1 MNTENLTDLA
11 SYAITGGITLIV
23 LAGLFILGWKLFKLF
38 KAKNEAEQA
47 EPEQAL
53 SLRAVRNLG
62 RILDEAEKDSSKA
75 GVLLLD
81 AATYTQNLVNLIQG
95 IALKSEAMA
104 TEAQVLNDALAA
116 ITSRDILRIAQAAGM
131 VKDEHIRTL
140 MLGKVRNEE
149 YWQDTSLLIAAQV
162 GTLTQWERGY
172 RQFASNLLSEVS
184 KAKAQTAALSAALE
198 LTGASRPLLQVQ
210 SGLTEAGAYLQ
221 LERRPG
227 LHKAAKELPA
237 INAGLMLR

>member
-1 MNTENLTDLA
+1 MLSILDLPLL
-11 SYAITGGITLIV
+11 GGITLIV
-23 LAGLFILGWKLFKLF
+23 LAGLFILGWKLFKFF
-38 KAKNEAEQA
+38 KAKD
-47 EPEQAL
+47 EPEQPEPEQEL
-53 SLRAVRNLG
+53 SLRAIRNLG

-75 GVLLLD
+75 GTLLND
-81 AATYTQNLVNLIQG
+81 AQTYTQTLVNLIQG

-116 ITSRDILRIAQAAGM
+116 ITSRDILKIAQAAGM
-131 VKDEHIRTL
+131 VRDEHIRTL

-149 YWQDTSLLIAAQV
+149 YWQDTALLIAAQV

-172 RQFASNLLSEVS
+172 RVFTSNLLSEVS
-184 KAKAQTAALSAALE
+184 KAKAQTVALSAALE
-198 LTGASRPLLQVQ
+198 LTGASRPLLQIQ
-210 SGLTEAGAYLQ
+210 SGLTEAGSYLQ

-237 INAGLMLR
+237 INAGLILK